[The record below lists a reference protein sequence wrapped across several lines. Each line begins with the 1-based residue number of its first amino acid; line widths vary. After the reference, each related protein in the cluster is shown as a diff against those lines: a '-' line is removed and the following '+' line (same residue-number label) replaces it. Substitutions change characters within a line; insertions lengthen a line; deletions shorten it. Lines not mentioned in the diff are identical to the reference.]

1 MWARFLI
8 QQRLYA
14 GEEYYLQIDSHTRFA
29 PRWDETLLEMLHR
42 CDSPKAVLTSYPLP
56 YEGERDAVRLSGET
70 RLTLLCTRPAAV
82 AFGADEM
89 LRFRARLLASTPRAP
104 LP

>member
-1 MWARFLI
+1 MGF
-8 QQRLYA
+8 A
-14 GEEYYLQIDSHTRFA
+14 GGVWSHNFTV
-29 PRWDETLLEMLHR
+29 P
-42 CDSPKAVLTSYPLP
+42 PAVLTQLAERNASYPLP